1 MEVLEA
7 IRSRRSVKQFRD
19 TPVTKDLIEQALEA
33 ALWAPSAQNL
43 QPVRFW
49 VITDREVL
57 GELEGNLYQHG
68 LKLKSFLPILK
79 LLVPQF
85 RGEKGPR
92 LFRSLRPQL
101 FNGAPVLVLIGAD
114 RNSSSTYAK
123 DCTLAAM
130 ALMLAAEGLG
140 LGSCYFGWTVLVNRM
155 PRWKKRLNIPAGTEI
170 VDGIGLGYA
179 TGERHAPPRK
189 AVPEVTTW
197 LGPDEPPDGPA
208 ASPSQQKA

>member
-1 MEVLEA
+1 MGVLDA

-19 TPVTKDLIEQALEA
+19 TAVPRDLLEQVLEA

-49 VITDREVL
+49 AITDREVL
-57 GELEGNLYQHG
+57 AELEGSLYQHG
-68 LKLKSFLPILK
+68 LKLKSYLPILR
-79 LLVPQF
+79 LCVSQF

-114 RNSSSTYAK
+114 RKSSSTYAK

-130 ALMLAAEGLG
+130 TLMLAAEGLG
-140 LGSCYFGWTVLVNRM
+140 LGSCYFGWTVLVNRL
-155 PRWKKRLNIPAGTEI
+155 PGWKKRLNIPADSEV
-170 VDGIGLGYA
+170 VDGIGLGYPA
-179 TGERHAPPRK
+179 GERTAPPRK
-189 AVPEVTTW
+189 PLAEVTTW
-197 LGPDEPPDGPA
+197 VAGG
-208 ASPSQQKA
+208 